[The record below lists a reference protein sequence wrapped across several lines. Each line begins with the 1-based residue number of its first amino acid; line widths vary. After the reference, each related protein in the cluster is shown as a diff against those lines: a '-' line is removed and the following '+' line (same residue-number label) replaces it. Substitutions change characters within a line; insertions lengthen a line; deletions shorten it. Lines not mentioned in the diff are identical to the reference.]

1 MKQIIAN
8 EILNNVQII
17 NVKPFK
23 YDYNYLMISNENDIF
38 DLNLKN
44 QTITKIFNETS
55 ENKNIKYKTK
65 IFEFIENYNCLIYDE
80 DKYIKVL
87 SLDDF
92 TIIKKFL
99 YDDYKYNIVTTND
112 DFIII

>member
-1 MKQIIAN
+1 
-8 EILNNVQII
+8 
-17 NVKPFK
+17 
-23 YDYNYLMISNENDIF
+23 MISNENDIF

-44 QTITKIFNETS
+44 QTITKININETN

-87 SLDDF
+87 SLDNF

-99 YDDYKYNIVTTND
+99 YDDYKYNILTTND